1 MKNLKI
7 LFVFSFL
14 LSACSSIEVRPVGQ
28 LIDTSKKKLSDSP
41 KQYLKESAVDDT
53 VPAELEKNTFYSK
66 LALNESYKKYLQSEC
81 VLLLQ
86 KEQAL
91 NLERPVYAA
100 DPQWNNIENYY
111 YMLVQFQSM
120 NQNALTEQTM
130 ECNVAVNK
138 NKEVTDYQL
147 KKSHL
152 QVHKAP

>member
-1 MKNLKI
+1 MKNLQI

-14 LSACSSIEVRPVGQ
+14 LSACSSIEVRPVGH

-41 KQYLKESAVDDT
+41 RQYLKESAVDDT
-53 VPAELEKNTFYSK
+53 VPAELEKNKFYSK

-81 VLLLQ
+81 VLLFQ